1 MKVLHPGIVR
11 RTQLDLALMR
21 FVASSLTSL
30 FPSLAWLNLEAAVT
44 EFQTLLEAQ
53 LDLRTEAANLVRFR
67 QNFSSDETVL
77 FPRPELRLCGRSV
90 LVEDWVEGDSI
101 QNFLSTTDRQ
111 SPAIQIRDTII
122 GGIISLGVKLPQS
135 DPFVSLYISPD
146 DIAGL

>member
-1 MKVLHPGIVR
+1 
-11 RTQLDLALMR
+11 MR

-122 GGIISLGVKLPQS
+122 GGIIT
-135 DPFVSLYISPD
+135 
-146 DIAGL
+146 